1 MTEEEYN
8 KLKKSISKKLDKAFK
23 AFLKKKITQ
32 EDYLKIRKE
41 WNQLIE
47 EAKKEDWFKHV

>member
-1 MTEEEYN
+1 MTEEEYD
-8 KLKKSISKKLDKAFK
+8 KRKKSISKKLDKAFK

-41 WNQLIE
+41 WNQLID